1 MPKMRAT
8 PTVSR
13 ALAACLLCAACAA
26 PPGDE
31 RPVPLTGTGRDEAG
45 TDLRVV
51 STTGRDGSRILG
63 ITQGRTRACV
73 GRYAEPTFAAPERSF
88 PLSCGD
94 GVEGRAVVR
103 ESRLGLGRTVRFTL
117 STGESGRARL

>member
-1 MPKMRAT
+1 MPAL
-8 PTVSR
+8 SR

-26 PPGDE
+26 PPAE
-31 RPVPLTGTGRDEAG
+31 RPTPLTGTGRDEAG
-45 TDLRVV
+45 TDLHVV
-51 STTGRDGSRILG
+51 LTTGRDGSKILG

-88 PLSCGD
+88 PITCGD
-94 GVEGRAVVR
+94 GVKGRAVVR

-117 STGESGRARL
+117 STGETGRARL